1 MAFNPLS
8 LFGRGAGGRAAQEA
22 AENLGRA
29 GVTSVD
35 DLSGIVNKLVE
46 AGARPA
52 DIPSLL
58 PLILG
63 GAGIA
68 GAGLAAAAA
77 PAATT
82 TGGIGAA
89 ALRGLGALGTEVG
102 AEAIANQMF
111 GRPYSPASPDP
122 TGRGFLTTTAEQ
134 LAYEQYAANENFRR
148 SLLNLLPGADLARVN
163 PQEALGQASE
173 RKSRELGESTARK
186 IQEIQATG
194 GIQLGIQQLIKEA
207 EIEKQRLAG
216 QAQVASEREKSLGD
230 IQRQRVESSYQTAS
244 DLLNQAIKD
253 VVARERYENNTSL
266 AELAKAV

>member
-1 MAFNPLS
+1 MGLLNI
-8 LFGRGAGGRAAQEA
+8 FGRGAGGRAAQEA

-63 GAGIA
+63 GAGVA
-68 GAGLAAAAA
+68 GAAAAAAA
-77 PAATT
+77 PAASTV
-82 TGGIGAA
+82 GGIGSA
-89 ALRGLGALGTEVG
+89 ALRGLGMLGTEVG

-148 SLLNLLPGADLARVN
+148 SLLNLLPGADLPRIN
-163 PQEALGQASE
+163 PQEELDIGATRRSRQLTEATE
-173 RKSRELGESTARK
+173 RR
-186 IQEIQATG
+186 IQEIQAEG
-194 GIQLGIQQLIKEA
+194 GIRLGIQQLIKEA
-207 EIEKQRLAG
+207 EIEKQRLAS
-216 QAQVASEREKSLGD
+216 QAQVAAEREKSLGD

-244 DLLNQAIKD
+244 NLLNQAIKD

>member
-1 MAFNPLS
+1 MGLLNI
-8 LFGRGAGGRAAQEA
+8 FGRGAGGRAAQEA

-63 GAGIA
+63 GAGVA
-68 GAGLAAAAA
+68 GAGAAAAAAA
-77 PAATT
+77 PAASTV
-82 TGGIGAA
+82 GGIGSA
-89 ALRGLGALGTEVG
+89 ALRGLGMLGTEVG

-111 GRPYSPASPDP
+111 GRPYSPASSDP

-148 SLLNLLPGADLARVN
+148 SLLNLLPGADLPRIN
-163 PQEALGQASE
+163 PQEALDIGE
-173 RKSRELGESTARK
+173 TRKSRQLTEATARR
-186 IQEIQATG
+186 IQEIQAEG
-194 GIQLGIQQLIKEA
+194 GIRLGIQQLIKEA
-207 EIEKQRLAG
+207 EIEKQRLAS
-216 QAQVASEREKSLGD
+216 QAQVAAEREKSLGD

-244 DLLNQAIKD
+244 NLLNQAIKD

>member
-1 MAFNPLS
+1 MANPFS
-8 LFGRGAGGRAAQEA
+8 FFGRGASRRAAQEA

-29 GVTSVD
+29 GVTSVE

-63 GAGIA
+63 GAGVA
-68 GAGLAAAAA
+68 GAGIAAAA
-77 PAATT
+77 PAAASA
-82 TGGIGAA
+82 GGIGATA
-89 ALRGLGALGTEVG
+89 ARALGALGTEIG
-102 AEAIANQMF
+102 AEAIANRMF
-111 GRPYSPASPDP
+111 GQQYTPASPDP

-148 SLLNLLPGADLARVN
+148 GLLNLLPGADLARID
-163 PQEALGQASE
+163 PQQALAQASE

-186 IQEIQATG
+186 IQEIQAAG
-194 GIQLGIQQLIKEA
+194 GIQLGIQQLISQAAVES
-207 EIEKQRLAG
+207 QRLAS
-216 QAQVASEREKSLGD
+216 QAQVAAEREKSLGD

-266 AELAKAV
+266 AELAKAL

>member
-1 MAFNPLS
+1 MAINPFS
-8 LFGRGAGGRAAQEA
+8 LFGRGASRRAAQEA

-29 GVTSVD
+29 GVTSVE

-63 GAGIA
+63 GAGVA
-68 GAGLAAAAA
+68 GAGLAAASA
-77 PAATT
+77 PAAASA
-82 TGGIGAA
+82 GGIGATA
-89 ALRGLGALGTEVG
+89 VRALGALGTEIG
-102 AEAIANQMF
+102 AEAIANRMF
-111 GRPYSPASPDP
+111 GQQYAPASPDP

-148 SLLNLLPGADLARVN
+148 GLLNLLPGEDLARID
-163 PQEALGQASE
+163 PQAALAQASE
-173 RKSRELGESTARK
+173 RKSRELGESTARR
-186 IQEIQATG
+186 IQEIQAEG
-194 GIQLGIQQLIKEA
+194 GVRLGIQQLIKEA
-207 EIEKQRLAG
+207 EIERQRLAS
-216 QAQVASEREKSLGD
+216 QAQVAAEREKSLGD